1 MTTIK
6 MKRLSKSITL
16 KRVKINP
23 DKLNSTL
30 RALGNTYCHSVSK
43 EKWSPRNPTKG
54 YCYKLSEVASYQLKT
69 LGIPHFIY
77 QIKNKRSNHWFIVL
91 EDGSVIDLMNS
102 SKMPYQSG
110 VRRNFFPVN
119 SKSGM
124 SLGAEAI
131 AKGLGIL

>member
-6 MKRLSKSITL
+6 MKRLSKSETF

-23 DKLNSTL
+23 SKLISTL
-30 RALGNTYCHSVSK
+30 RAIGNAYCHSVSK
-43 EKWSPRNPTKG
+43 ERWSPKNPTKG
-54 YCYKLSEVASYQLKT
+54 YCYKLSEVASYQLKN
-69 LGIPHFIY
+69 LGISHSIY
-77 QIKNKRSNHWFIVL
+77 QIKNKRSNHWFILL

-102 SKMPYQSG
+102 SRMPYQSG

-124 SLGAEAI
+124 SLGADAI